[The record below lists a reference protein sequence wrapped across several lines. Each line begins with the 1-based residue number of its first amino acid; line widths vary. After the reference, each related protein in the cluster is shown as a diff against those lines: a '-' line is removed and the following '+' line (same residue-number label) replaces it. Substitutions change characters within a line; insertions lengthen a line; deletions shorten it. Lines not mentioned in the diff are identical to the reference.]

1 MSGKK
6 EREGGGALWYNG
18 VHTDPT
24 LCRGRHGNDFIST
37 GAGDRE
43 EWRRKEEKERKERE
57 REKKEKKRK
66 KKERR
71 EEKRKKTGRPRGGVE
86 KITVPRAEGGREL
99 GMTGERGARSG
110 G

>member
-1 MSGKK
+1 MISLVP
-6 EREGGGALWYNG
+6 ALVIEKNG
-18 VHTDPT
+18 
-24 LCRGRHGNDFIST
+24 
-37 GAGDRE
+37 E
-43 EWRRKEEKERKERE
+43 ERKRKKGKRE
-57 REKKEKKRK
+57 REKKKKRKEK

-99 GMTGERGARSG
+99 GMTGERGAGSG